1 MKITKKEEE
10 FLRQSN
16 RIESV
21 YGNDAYD
28 DSVDAWKYA
37 IENIDNLNVDYIL
50 KIHYHLMKRLNKR
63 IAGKFRTC
71 DVWIGGVRKI
81 FISTSIIE
89 LSVKQCLEKIQESLN
104 NEIGKEEIT
113 KKMHIQFEGA
123 HPFEDGNGRVGR
135 ILYNIHRLKMNLP
148 IHIIHEKDK
157 YNYYEWFKLRK

>member
-104 NEIGKEEIT
+104 NFLIRG
-113 KKMHIQFEGA
+113 
-123 HPFEDGNGRVGR
+123 
-135 ILYNIHRLKMNLP
+135 
-148 IHIIHEKDK
+148 
-157 YNYYEWFKLRK
+157 